1 MRRSPTSSGHQAMP
15 MPGQYTG
22 KGYVDVRA
30 RGVAHALARVANY
43 RRLVTFRRAKSQ
55 VAKIALAL
63 ASSAQQRTR
72 PDPPELG
79 ACTELK

>member
-1 MRRSPTSSGHQAMP
+1 MP

-43 RRLVTFRRAKSQ
+43 RRLVTFRRANRK
-55 VAKIALAL
+55 L
-63 ASSAQQRTR
+63 QRL
-72 PDPPELG
+72 P
-79 ACTELK
+79 